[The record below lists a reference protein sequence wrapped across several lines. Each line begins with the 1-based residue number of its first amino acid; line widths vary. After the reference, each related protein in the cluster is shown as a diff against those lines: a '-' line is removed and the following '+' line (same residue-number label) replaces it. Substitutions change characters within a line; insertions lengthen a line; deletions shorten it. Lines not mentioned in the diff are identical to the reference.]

1 MSLLLRSN
9 YHPPRSSCWSWRVTV
24 HDGELV
30 RGVLVL
36 LLVLGHHPPAAGTAE
51 LPRVVAAAGDVLL
64 YVLGRATIK
73 EVR

>member
-1 MSLLLRSN
+1 M
-9 YHPPRSSCWSWRVTV
+9 

-30 RGVLVL
+30 RGVLIF
-36 LLVLGHHPPAAGTAE
+36 LLVLGHHPPAAGAAE